1 MNKLP
6 LGQDGRDAQD
16 CRKTSAFRQH
26 VERHSGLTG
35 HCSVCLQVALL
46 FCEPLPVVPVHALG
60 WRSTPLRASRGR
72 LVLTTRATGLMSSI
86 RRSGHMQPGEFRR
99 SQNCI
104 GGTRP
109 GNAAYVPPADL
120 VLDLMSALERF
131 IHTEAPNMLTLVK
144 AGVVHV
150 QFETIPPF
158 LNGNGP

>member
-6 LGQDGRDAQD
+6 LGRDSRDAQD

-26 VERHSGLTG
+26 VERHSGPT
-35 HCSVCLQVALL
+35 
-46 FCEPLPVVPVHALG
+46 
-60 WRSTPLRASRGR
+60 
-72 LVLTTRATGLMSSI
+72 
-86 RRSGHMQPGEFRR
+86 GHMQPGEFRR

-158 LNGNGP
+158 LNGNGRLGRLPITLLLCPSSIVREPIL

>member
-46 FCEPLPVVPVHALG
+46 FCEPLPVAPVHALG

-72 LVLTTRATGLMSSI
+72 LVLTTRATCE
-86 RRSGHMQPGEFRR
+86 PRR

-104 GGTRP
+104 SGACARSRLAFH
-109 GNAAYVPPADL
+109 AATGL
-120 VLDLMSALERF
+120 
-131 IHTEAPNMLTLVK
+131 
-144 AGVVHV
+144 
-150 QFETIPPF
+150 
-158 LNGNGP
+158 